1 MLRLP
6 QRPRQ
11 PEGTGYAGRAG
22 QNRQR
27 ERPVLHGVLLRAV
40 GGHFSAGQ
48 ENRIRLASRVGPCC
62 PTCGPVSG
70 LAGRGR
76 ENTRLCTGAG
86 RVGPVWAWYGK
97 ILISR
102 ENNAVQA
109 RSKSKREKM
118 QGLLLHPCMVHRA
131 RQCRSLREFSDFR
144 ARKQKG
150 VAKFVFR
157 EKWGCKPD
165 KRRYSAKYSGVAPPE
180 GSVAR
185 FRYQRTNINS
195 RYGSTRTRWQRLRS
209 CTGRMIA
216 AVNLSSSKRQ
226 FGFILAV
233 SAPRIV
239 RPIFPTPFSPT

>member
-1 MLRLP
+1 MLPNLWP
-6 QRPRQ
+6 C
-11 PEGTGYAGRAG
+11 
-22 QNRQR
+22 
-27 ERPVLHGVLLRAV
+27 V
-40 GGHFSAGQ
+40 GA
-48 ENRIRLASRVGPCC
+48 C
-62 PTCGPVSG
+62 
-70 LAGRGR
+70 
-76 ENTRLCTGAG
+76 GAG
-86 RVGPVWAWYGK
+86 SGKHSALHRRRPCWASVGLVWTSPRIAGFG
-97 ILISR
+97 
-102 ENNAVQA
+102 AVSA

>member
-1 MLRLP
+1 M
-6 QRPRQ
+6 RPC
-11 PEGTGYAGRAG
+11 
-22 QNRQR
+22 
-27 ERPVLHGVLLRAV
+27 V
-40 GGHFSAGQ
+40 GA
-48 ENRIRLASRVGPCC
+48 C
-62 PTCGPVSG
+62 
-70 LAGRGR
+70 
-76 ENTRLCTGAG
+76 GAG
-86 RVGPVWAWYGK
+86 SRKHSALHRRRPCRASVGLVWTSPRIAGFG
-97 ILISR
+97 
-102 ENNAVQA
+102 AVSA
-109 RSKSKREKM
+109 RSEKKLSTGSKVKREKM

-180 GSVAR
+180 GSAAG

-233 SAPRIV
+233 LLPRMAHL
-239 RPIFPTPFSPT
+239 IFQTLSSPT